1 MNMTVEWKAIT
12 KQYRSQTA
20 LRGVTATL
28 SGNKI
33 IGLLGR
39 NGSGK
44 TSLLSMMKG
53 LLRPTSGSILVQGQT
68 PYENSELARQ
78 ICFVRDSRMAYGF
91 AKTRDALAIAAS
103 AWPNWDADYASALA
117 DRFELPLDTKVQH
130 LSRGMESALGA
141 ILGLASRAPLTLLD
155 ETYIGMDAH
164 ARYLFYEELL
174 ADYIRFPR
182 MLILSTHLIE
192 EVGKLFEEVVVI
204 DRGTLLLHEPVEQL
218 LMKAYSVTGTEYDV
232 DRFTEDQLV
241 LYTLGGGSLKSASVF
256 GEMTDHLRKLADL
269 YHLEVRSLPLQDLF
283 VHLTSR
289 QEVRA

>member
-1 MNMTVEWKAIT
+1 MSMTVEWKSLT
-12 KQYRSQTA
+12 KQYRSHAA
-20 LRGVTATL
+20 LRSVTATL

-44 TSLLSMMKG
+44 TSLLAMMKG
-53 LLRPTSGSILVQGQT
+53 LLRPTSGSILVQGQA
-68 PYENSELARQ
+68 PYENSVLARQ
-78 ICFVRDSRMAYGF
+78 ICFVRDSRMSYGF
-91 AKTRDALAIAAS
+91 VKARDALAMAGA
-103 AWPNWDADYASALA
+103 AWPNWDAEYARSLA
-117 DRFELPLDTKVQH
+117 ERFELPLDTKVQH

-141 ILGLASRAPLTLLD
+141 ILGLASRASLTLLD

-174 ADYIRFPR
+174 ADYIRHPR

-204 DRGTLLLHEPVEQL
+204 DQGHLILHEPVERL
-218 LMKAYSVTGTEYDV
+218 LMKAYAVTGTEADV
-232 DRFTEDQLV
+232 DRFTEGLQV
-241 LYTLGGGSLKSASVF
+241 LHTLGAGSLKSASVF
-256 GEMTDHLRKLADL
+256 GEMTDSLRKLADL
-269 YHLEVRSLPLQDLF
+269 YHLEVRPLPLQDLF

>member
-1 MNMTVEWKAIT
+1 MSMTVEWKAIT
-12 KQYRSQTA
+12 KQYRSHHA

-28 SGNKI
+28 AGNKI

-53 LLRPTSGSILVQGQT
+53 LIRPTAGTVLVQGQA
-68 PYENSELARQ
+68 PYENSGLARQ
-78 ICFVRDSRMAYGF
+78 ICFVRDSRMVYGF
-91 AKTRDALAIAAS
+91 MKARDALGMAAS
-103 AWPNWDADYASALA
+103 AWPNWDQAYARVLA
-117 DRFELPLDTKVQH
+117 ERFELPLDTKVQH

-182 MLILSTHLIE
+182 MFILSTHLIE
-192 EVGKLFEEVVVI
+192 EVGKLFEEVVII
-204 DRGTLLLHEPVEQL
+204 DQGKLILHEPVERL
-218 LMKAYSVTGTEYDV
+218 LMKAYFVTGTEADV
-232 DRFTEDQLV
+232 DRFTEGQRV
-241 LYTLGGGSLKSASVF
+241 LHAFGGGSLKSAAVF
-256 GEMTDHLRKLADL
+256 GEMTESRRKLAAL
-269 YHLEVRSLPLQDLF
+269 YHLEVRPVPLQDLA